1 MKTKAVRLYG
11 EKDLRLEEFELPAI
25 NDGEILIKIVSD
37 SVCMS
42 TYKTA
47 MQGAKHL
54 RVPDNIAE
62 NPIIIGHEFCAEIVS
77 VGKKW
82 EKEYS
87 VGEKVVMPP
96 VLSYLGENQTVG
108 YSFAEIGGVS
118 TYSIVYEH
126 IIRNGFLIKLQS
138 NAFFKGSLIE
148 PASCVLRGYKAN
160 YHLDVDTPTM
170 NIKEGGKVAILAGC
184 GPMGLVAIDIAL
196 HGDIKPSLVVVSDI
210 DEDRLRRAEQIYDPC
225 EAKKRGI
232 QLVFVN
238 TTSKDELMEISGGTG
253 YDDVFVYAPISSVVE
268 LGDAILAFDGCL
280 NFFAGPIDKAFS
292 APVNFYNVH
301 YAQHHYAGTSG
312 STPEDMKD
320 IVRLIGENRI
330 DPAVMVTH
338 IGGIDAAIDV
348 TLNLPHIKGGKKLIY
363 THINLPLTAIS
374 DFAELG
380 NGDARFA
387 ALATL
392 VREHGGLWCAE
403 AEQYLLENF

>member
-82 EKEYS
+82 EKEYL